1 MSTSEDEKVV
11 AVYEPKHT
19 QTHAD
24 TPARTLLPG
33 PVANLV
39 TYGTSG
45 ASLIIKGGTKIAT
58 WAIAGSRE
66 STLTSIELARTA
78 VEIILTRAG
87 KDVSDRRAGELGRA
101 EAANILEKSVSYSQ
115 NKFTGT

>member
-11 AVYEPKHT
+11 SVYDPN
-19 QTHAD
+19 QARSRND
-24 TPARTLLPG
+24 NAARTLLPG
-33 PVANLV
+33 PVASLV

-45 ASLIIKGGTKIAT
+45 ASLFVKGGTKIAS

-66 STLTSIELARTA
+66 TTLTSIELARTA

-87 KDVSDRRAGELGRA
+87 KDISDRRSGELGRA
-101 EAANILEKSVSYSQ
+101 EAANILEKSVSHVWEALQ
-115 NKFTGT
+115 